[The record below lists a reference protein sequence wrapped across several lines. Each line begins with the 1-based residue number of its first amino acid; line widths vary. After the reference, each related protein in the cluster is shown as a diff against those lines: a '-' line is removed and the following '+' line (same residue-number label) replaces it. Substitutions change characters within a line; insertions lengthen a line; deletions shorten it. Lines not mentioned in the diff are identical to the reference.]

1 MSESFSNK
9 NVLKCIKD
17 ADVLTFAIVLIAIFL
32 KNIFFHYSCFG
43 YLAFSSLWNAPV
55 DFFAFY
61 LAKLS
66 PAVFIAS
73 FVFITRR
80 RWWIVP
86 VCILL
91 DLWLIADL
99 IYFRANGF
107 FLDVETIAMARNM
120 DGFWSSVVAYVNSS
134 VYAIIATTILLFVYL
149 VFVSPKK
156 IADNTN
162 NRWRGFAIGMAIVL
176 VLGLFNWFYGYK
188 NTKETSPGKDD
199 GWRYNYITA
208 VSKVMSG
215 NYLFNWESLQWVE
228 AQSPMHFFP
237 AIAYSYIY
245 GLYYYSSNDKSF
257 TESEKQELYKFIK
270 DREKI
275 KPKDNLVV
283 VLGESFE
290 SWPIGLCDEDGNMVV
305 PNMTKYVQYDNCM
318 YCGKIKSQVR
328 AGTSGDGQ
336 MIINTGLLPISSG
349 AACMAYGDNRW
360 PNLAEYIY
368 IYSYVINPCTNIWNQ
383 KQMTRNYGY
392 KMLEQNSAYPHGAGD
407 SAAIGIATSILDT
420 CSVPFCMQII
430 TVTTHTPFDCGG
442 RVNMHFP
449 EEMPDNLRNYLNCM
463 HYADSCIGVFLSRLE
478 RDSLLDNT
486 TVVITGD
493 HTIFKKSLLSEYQQ
507 FAQKYNY
514 PIPAE
519 ESYCP
524 LLILSPRIK
533 ENMKIDEL
541 CYQMDIYPTIIN
553 LVGEEGYS
561 WKGFG
566 VNLLDSV
573 ARHNRPI
580 TEQEAYILSDKIIRS
595 NYFAEIKK

>member
-1 MSESFSNK
+1 MNWRVVIQK
-9 NVLKCIKD
+9 LKC
-17 ADVLTFAIVLIAIFL
+17 ADWLTFAIVTIVIFL
-32 KNIFFHYSCFG
+32 KNILFHYSCFG
-43 YLAFSSLWNAPV
+43 YLAFSSLWTAPV

-61 LAKLS
+61 FAKLS

-73 FVFITRR
+73 FCFITRR
-80 RWWIVP
+80 KWWLVP
-86 VCILL
+86 VCLLL
-91 DLWLIADL
+91 DLWLVADL

-107 FLDVETIAMARNM
+107 FLDIDTIAMAGNM
-120 DGFWSSVVAYVNSS
+120 DGFWSSVGAYINWS
-134 VYAIIATTILLFVYL
+134 VYVIVATSILLFVYL
-149 VFVSPKK
+149 VFVFKKK

-162 NRWRGFAIGMAIVL
+162 NSWLGFAIGMSVVI
-176 VLGLFNWFYGYK
+176 VLGLFNWFCGYK
-188 NTKETSPGKDD
+188 NTKETSLGQDD
-199 GWRYNYITA
+199 GWKYNCITA
-208 VSKVMSG
+208 VQNVESG
-215 NYLFNWESLQWVE
+215 NFQMFNWCVSQWVE

-237 AIAYSYIY
+237 ALAYSGIY
-245 GLYYYSSNDKSF
+245 RAYYHSNNDVELSESDKQKV
-257 TESEKQELYKFIK
+257 TRFI
-270 DREKI
+270 RPQ
-275 KPKDNLVV
+275 KPIAPSDNLIVII
-283 VLGESFE
+283 GESFE
-290 SWPIGLCDEDGNMVV
+290 SWVVGLCDDIGENVA
-305 PNMTKYVQYDNCM
+305 PNMTKYAYMDNTM
-318 YCGKIKSQVR
+318 YCSKIKCQVR
-328 AGTSGDGQ
+328 SGSSGDGQ
-336 MIINTGLLPISSG
+336 MIINTGLLPISTG
-349 AACMAYGDNRW
+349 AACMTYGDNIY
-360 PNLAEYIY
+360 PNIAEKY
-368 IYSYVINPCTNIWNQ
+368 IYSCVVNPCSDVWNQ
-383 KQMTRNYGY
+383 KQITEKYGY
-392 KMLEQNSAYPHGAGD
+392 RNLLQMNTGSWQSGD
-407 SAAIGIATSILDT
+407 SLAFTMAHEIVDSCLQ
-420 CSVPFCMQII
+420 PFSMQII
-430 TVTTHTPFDCGG
+430 TVTTHSPFDCGG